1 MTPSPVLAPKE
12 TIGFKVRRLRIAC
25 LLSQQKLAEL
35 AGVPQEQVDLFEHDF
50 PLPLDSKRRILKVL
64 WAKKIRK

>member
-1 MTPSPVLAPKE
+1 MTPAPVLSQNE
-12 TIGFKVRRLRIAC
+12 TIGFKARRLRIAC

-50 PLPLDSKRRILKVL
+50 PLPLDNKRKILRVL